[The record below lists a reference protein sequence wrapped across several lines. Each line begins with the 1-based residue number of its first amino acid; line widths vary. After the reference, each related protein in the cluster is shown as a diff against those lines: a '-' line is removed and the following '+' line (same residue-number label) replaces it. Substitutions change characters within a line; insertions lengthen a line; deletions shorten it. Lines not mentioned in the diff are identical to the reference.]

1 MPNAKCKTTNGGDA
15 MEADDVAV
23 VNVIG
28 SHISNAHI
36 SHLDSHISHEVKINM
51 CAVRG
56 SNRLRSMMWQ

>member
-1 MPNAKCKTTNGGDA
+1 